1 MFDNGDIK
9 LNKLTNFFSAA
20 ATKRPAITIL
30 VVLLLSGFFG
40 YMASQQEELN
50 TSFGGELDTPEIKA
64 QTKLG
69 EYFQTSGSQ
78 SVFQIILSG
87 DDVLTVDGYLAWQ
100 ELKQTVAQS
109 EIAPY
114 LVSQPGQPLIAGFF
128 APIDFARTYDY
139 SIDINSMNDEQF
151 KALYVKAN
159 SQMPPE
165 FKAFASA
172 LLSESY
178 DEDAVTAS
186 AGLAII
192 TVDSAKFVEEYGLE
206 AGAFIEQPRME
217 VALNNSLSE
226 IQVGNVKVSGFSFG
240 LLFGDEG
247 EDFQQEIG
255 GLFAQA
261 FVIILVVL
269 SYIFFMKSKL
279 FSRKPLNILR
289 RLIAISFMAFGI
301 AGVISPLVSDL
312 ETPLLSWMM
321 LDDPL
326 LGRMIPLSVFTFG
339 FLLNSRRRSSSDL
352 FLSLGAILLSI
363 GWMTGA
369 GTILGPGYLDIIGA
383 PNQVSQIAPII
394 LIGLGVDYAI
404 HFNSRYREEI
414 GSGNSIDGATSSTLK
429 SVGIAL
435 TLATLA
441 TMVGFLTN
449 IVSPLPE
456 LKDFGILVSVGIFF
470 AFFLVM
476 TFVPAIR
483 TLLDKRAEK
492 KEKIDSEAFTSSGD
506 SVLNKIS
513 EASGIIPRKLKIVAI
528 GLLVTVS
535 TYGYISFTN
544 LETIFEFTDF
554 LPEDNPVVK
563 TLDLLSEEFGGGF
576 GETTSVLIEGDDL
589 ATPEIHNA
597 LIASINN
604 LSEKENIVVYAGNV
618 AAESV
623 LSSMGELLTPAAG
636 PPGAPAGPPDVEL
649 ISSLVGYGVD
659 LMSGAEGLEGLK
671 VKNTSDVKGLYEF
684 LAAKDPEA
692 FLAYIYFD
700 ENNNVTAQQVR
711 ITTSAGSLG
720 AAQLRD
726 DIYVA
731 FAPMINLGIDVA
743 ATNDAIVTQSVSDLI
758 SKSQF
763 QSLIFAIL
771 ASMTFL
777 IIYYFLDMRRP
788 FLGVITIMPVIAIV
802 MGTYLGMYY
811 LDIPLN
817 PVTSTLSGLAIG
829 IGVPFVIHVTN
840 RFRESLSQGNNPI
853 EAATKTLKTTGGSLF
868 GSAFTTMAGFGILM
882 TSTLK
887 PFQQMGQVV
896 VVALG
901 FALVASILI
910 LPTMLVFWANYHNKK
925 TAKSL

>member
-1 MFDNGDIK
+1 MK
-9 LNKLTNFFSAA
+9 LLTNFFSSA
-20 ATKRPAITIL
+20 ATKRPLATIL
-30 VVLLLSGFFG
+30 VVFLLTGFFG
-40 YMASQQEELN
+40 YMASQTEELN

-64 QTKLG
+64 QGKLG
-69 EYFQTSGSQ
+69 DYFQTSGSQ
-78 SVFQIILSG
+78 SVFQIIISG
-87 DDVLTVDGYLAWQ
+87 EDVLTVDGYLAWKEVQ
-100 ELKQTVAQS
+100 KTVSESDLK
-109 EIAPY
+109 PY
-114 LVSQPGQPLIAGFF
+114 LVSQPGQPSVQGFF
-128 APIDFARTYDY
+128 APIDFAITFNPMLNMNA
-139 SIDINSMNDEQF
+139 IKSMDDTQF
-151 KALYVKAN
+151 KNLYNEAN

-178 DEDAVTAS
+178 DEDKTSAS
-186 AGLAII
+186 AGLAIV
-192 TVDSAKFVEEYGLE
+192 TVDTAKFTEEYGFD
-206 AGAFIEQPRME
+206 GAFIEQPKME
-217 VALNNSLSE
+217 VALNKSLSE
-226 IQVGNVKVSGFSFG
+226 IEVGNVKVSGFSFG

-269 SYIFFMKSKL
+269 SYIFFMKSSS
-279 FSRKPLNILR
+279 FSRRPVNLLR
-289 RLIAISFMAFGI
+289 RLFAFVLMISGITGVVLPLIGDMEVAF
-301 AGVISPLVSDL
+301 
-312 ETPLLSWMM
+312 LSWMQ

-326 LGRMIPLSVFTFG
+326 LGRMIPLATFTFG
-339 FLLNSRRRSSSDL
+339 FLLNSRRRTSSDL

-363 GWMTGA
+363 GWMQGA

-414 GSGNSIDGATSSTLK
+414 GSGNTINGSTSSTLK

-441 TMVGFLTN
+441 TIVGFLTN

-483 TLLDKRAEK
+483 TLLDRRAEK

-513 EASGIIPRKLKIVAI
+513 EASGIIPKKLKLIALA
-528 GLLVTVS
+528 LLVSVS
-535 TYGYISFTN
+535 SYGYISFTN

-589 ATPEIHNA
+589 ATPEVHNA
-597 LIASINN
+597 LIQSINN
-604 LSEKENIVVYAGNV
+604 LSDKENIVVYAGNV
-618 AAESV
+618 AQESV
-623 LSSMGELLTPAAG
+623 VGSLGQLLAPQSG
-636 PPGAPAGPPDVEL
+636 PPGAPAGPPDMEL
-649 ISSLVGYGVD
+649 IGTLSSYGVD
-659 LMSGAEGLEGLK
+659 IMSGSQGLDALK
-671 VKNTSDVKGLYEF
+671 VKTSGDVKGLYEYLVGKDSETF
-684 LAAKDPEA
+684 LAS
-692 FLAYIYFD
+692 IYFD
-700 ENNNVTAQQVR
+700 ENSKVTAQQVR
-711 ITTSAGSLG
+711 ITTSAGSLA

-726 DIYVA
+726 DIYDA
-731 FAPMINLGIDVA
+731 FKPMTDLGIDVA

-758 SKSQF
+758 SQSQF

-771 ASMTFL
+771 ASMSFL

-788 FLGVITIMPVIAIV
+788 FLGVITILPVVAIV

-840 RFRESLSQGNNPI
+840 RFREALLESNNPV
-853 EAATKTLKTTGGSLF
+853 EAATITLKTTGGSLF

-910 LPTMLVFWANYHNKK
+910 LPTLLVFWANYHNRK

>member
-1 MFDNGDIK
+1 MKI
-9 LNKLTNFFSAA
+9 LTNFFSSA
-20 ATKRPAITIL
+20 ATKRPLVTIL
-30 VVLLLSGFFG
+30 IVLLLTGFFG
-40 YMASQQEELN
+40 YMAGQSEELN

-64 QTKLG
+64 QGKLG

-78 SVFQIILSG
+78 SVFQIIISG
-87 DDVLTVDGYLAWQ
+87 EDVLTVDGYLAWVEVQ
-100 ELKQTVAQS
+100 KTIS
-109 EIAPY
+109 ESDLQPY
-114 LVSQPGQPLIAGFF
+114 LVSQPGQSSVQGFF
-128 APIDFARTYDY
+128 APV
-139 SIDINSMNDEQF
+139 DIAMSFNPMLNMNAIKAMDDVQF
-151 KALYVKAN
+151 KNLYNQAN

-178 DEDAVTAS
+178 DEDKTSAS
-186 AGLAII
+186 AGLAIV
-192 TVDSAKFVEEYGLE
+192 TVDTAKFVEEYGFD
-206 AGAFIEQPRME
+206 GAFIEQPKME
-217 VALNNSLSE
+217 VALNKSLSQ
-226 IQVGNVKVSGFSFG
+226 IAVGNVKVSGFSFG

-261 FVIILVVL
+261 FAIILVVL
-269 SYIFFMKSKL
+269 SYIFFMKSSS
-279 FSRKPLNILR
+279 FSRRPVNLLR
-289 RLIAISFMAFGI
+289 RLLALVLMIVGI
-301 AGVISPLVSDL
+301 TGVVL
-312 ETPLLSWMM
+312 PLLSDIELAFLSWMQ

-326 LGRMIPLSVFTFG
+326 LGRIIPLSIFTFG
-339 FLLNSRRRSSSDL
+339 FLLNSRRRTSSDL

-363 GWMTGA
+363 GWMQGA

-414 GSGNSIDGATSSTLK
+414 GSGNTINGSTSSTLK

-441 TMVGFLTN
+441 TIVGFLTN

-483 TLLDKRAEK
+483 TLLDRRAEK

-513 EASGIIPRKLKIVAI
+513 EASGIIPKKLKLIALA
-528 GLLVTVS
+528 LLVSVS
-535 TYGYISFTN
+535 SYGYISFTN

-589 ATPEIHNA
+589 ATVEVHNA
-597 LIASINN
+597 LIQSINN
-604 LSEKENIVVYAGNV
+604 LSDKENIIVYAGNV
-618 AAESV
+618 AQESV
-623 LSSMGELLTPAAG
+623 VGSLGQLLAPQSG
-636 PPGAPAGPPDVEL
+636 PPGAPAGPPDMEL
-649 ISSLVGYGVD
+649 IGTLSSYGVD
-659 LMSGAEGLEGLK
+659 VMSGAQGLDALI
-671 VKNTSDVKGLYEF
+671 VKTGGDVQGLYEYLVGKDTETF
-684 LAAKDPEA
+684 LAS
-692 FLAYIYFD
+692 IYFD
-700 ENNNVTAQQVR
+700 ENSKVTAAQVR
-711 ITTSAGSLG
+711 ISTSAGSLA

-726 DIYVA
+726 DIYDA
-731 FAPMINLGIDVA
+731 FKPMTDLGIDVA

-758 SKSQF
+758 SQSQF

-771 ASMTFL
+771 ASMSFL

-788 FLGVITIMPVIAIV
+788 FLGVITILPVVAIV

-840 RFRESLSQGNNPI
+840 RFREALLENNNPV
-853 EAATKTLKTTGGSLF
+853 EAATITLKTTGGSLF

-910 LPTMLVFWANYHNKK
+910 LPTLLVFWANYHNRK

>member
-1 MFDNGDIK
+1 MKI
-9 LNKLTNFFSAA
+9 LTNFFSSA
-20 ATKRPAITIL
+20 ATKRPLVTIL
-30 VVLLLSGFFG
+30 IVLLLTGFFG
-40 YMASQQEELN
+40 YMAGQSEELN

-64 QTKLG
+64 QGKLG

-78 SVFQIILSG
+78 SVFQIIISG
-87 DDVLTVDGYLAWQ
+87 EDVLTVDGYLAWVEVQ
-100 ELKQTVAQS
+100 KTIS
-109 EIAPY
+109 ESDLQPY
-114 LVSQPGQPLIAGFF
+114 LVSQPGQSSVQGFF
-128 APIDFARTYDY
+128 APV
-139 SIDINSMNDEQF
+139 DIAMSFNPMLNMNAIKAMDDVQF
-151 KALYVKAN
+151 KNLYNQAN

-178 DEDAVTAS
+178 DEDKTSAS
-186 AGLAII
+186 AGLAIV
-192 TVDSAKFVEEYGLE
+192 TVDTAKFVEEYGFD
-206 AGAFIEQPRME
+206 GAFIEQPKME
-217 VALNNSLSE
+217 VALNKSLSQ
-226 IQVGNVKVSGFSFG
+226 IAVGNVKVSGFSFG

-261 FVIILVVL
+261 FAIILVVL
-269 SYIFFMKSKL
+269 SYIFFMKSSS
-279 FSRKPLNILR
+279 FSKRPVNLLR
-289 RLIAISFMAFGI
+289 RLLALVLMIVGITGVVLPLSSDIELAF
-301 AGVISPLVSDL
+301 
-312 ETPLLSWMM
+312 LSWMQ

-326 LGRMIPLSVFTFG
+326 LGRIIPLSTFTFG
-339 FLLNSRRRSSSDL
+339 FLLNSRRRTSSDL

-363 GWMTGA
+363 GWMQGA

-414 GSGNSIDGATSSTLK
+414 GSGNTINGSTSSTLK

-441 TMVGFLTN
+441 TIVGFLTN

-483 TLLDKRAEK
+483 TLLDRRAEK

-513 EASGIIPRKLKIVAI
+513 EASGIIPKKLKLIALA
-528 GLLVTVS
+528 LLVSVS
-535 TYGYISFTN
+535 SYGYISFTN

-589 ATPEIHNA
+589 ATVEVHNA
-597 LIASINN
+597 LIQSINN
-604 LSEKENIVVYAGNV
+604 LSDKENIIVYAGNV
-618 AAESV
+618 AQESV
-623 LSSMGELLTPAAG
+623 VGSLGQLLAPQSG
-636 PPGAPAGPPDVEL
+636 PPGAPAGPPDMEL
-649 ISSLVGYGVD
+649 IGALSSYGVD
-659 LMSGAEGLEGLK
+659 IMSGGQGLDALK
-671 VKNTSDVKGLYEF
+671 VKTGGDVQGLYEYLVGKDSETF
-684 LAAKDPEA
+684 LAS
-692 FLAYIYFD
+692 IYFD
-700 ENNNVTAQQVR
+700 ENSKVTAAQVR
-711 ITTSAGSLG
+711 ISTSAGSLA

-726 DIYVA
+726 DIYDA
-731 FAPMINLGIDVA
+731 FKPMTDLGIDVA

-758 SKSQF
+758 SQSQF

-771 ASMTFL
+771 ASMSFL

-788 FLGVITIMPVIAIV
+788 FLGVITILPVVAIV

-840 RFRESLSQGNNPI
+840 RFREALLENNNPV
-853 EAATKTLKTTGGSLF
+853 EAATITLKTTGGSLF

-910 LPTMLVFWANYHNKK
+910 LPTLLVFWANYHNRK